1 MNLYKKI
8 ALAFSFCLVNIFSFA
23 QTPVN
28 AVSQQNSWMNE
39 GGKIY
44 VVVAVILV
52 ILIGL
57 FIYLFSLDRKLSKLE
72 KGNKPT

>member
-1 MNLYKKI
+1 MNLYKKFI
-8 ALAFSFCLVNIFSFA
+8 AAITFCFINVFTFA
-23 QTPVN
+23 QSPATQTSEP
-28 AVSQQNSWMNE
+28 SGLMNVD
-39 GGKIY
+39 GKIF

-57 FIYLFSLDRKLSKLE
+57 FIYLFNLDRKLSKLE